1 MITEYTIELRMEKSI
16 QRITQ
21 PICVRIN
28 ENETQQIRAK
38 LTYENSPYSIQC
50 DSAELHLLRD
60 DGTWSHLEASVS
72 GSSVTCTIKANQLG
86 KHAQNACAY
95 FFFKQGTQ
103 TETTESFQ
111 VRVER
116 AAVDTEASDAFFDAS
131 MNRIAT
137 KWGAY
142 EATAEAQEI
151 ARKDAES
158 KRVTAEQER
167 VSAEQQRLTAEQKR
181 VSAEQERASAESERK
196 EAEKRRNDVYE
207 AVLSKESERRE
218 AERSRVSAE
227 QQRAQAEQSRVQAE
241 NERQSNES
249 TRTSAEQSRQSRFNE
264 MLDAAQNV
272 KFRILS
278 SNEVDSEGK
287 PTITGSSGIIYLV
300 KAQQAQETQ
309 ANHYNEWIY
318 LEGRWELFGS
328 TAPTAA
334 AIEVADIDK
343 LAQGTTI
350 AGNRVLNATGLN
362 ALWSKLQARLQS
374 VDTNANAAKQA
385 SAANASSIQALS
397 SKQSTFEE
405 QASNQLR
412 ALRTWAESTL
422 ESKMQERYNAGFKKG
437 KQEGGEEY
445 DDFLR
450 NHTPLRLAN
459 ILNITANNNK
469 QALIKNLPPDGI
481 REAINNN
488 VNLVMDSID
497 LMNAGELLRRASFNR
512 DEKIKIY
519 NNISSQN
526 MMKIIFH
533 FNNAMSL
540 NLADILPII
549 LRRRTEPWVAAM
561 ASWTPKPSLATT
573 LCKFLVT
580 HSDAQQQWSSI
591 EKFFDLTAQT
601 IKDFFKLLGGY
612 GEHPEIK
619 SGSFSFD
626 HEAMP
631 LLLKM
636 EKDKFIELH
645 RIKFSTVNTY
655 GWQDNKDYLL
665 IDKEKQDC
673 LDLDWNPWNLYGIYD
688 LSTSRLKGATDD
700 GDYKWQN
707 DRRLFNNYMLHIK
720 VGKWT

>member
-1 MITEYTIELRMEKSI
+1 MTQYTIELRMEKSI

-38 LTYENSPYSIQC
+38 LMYENSPYSVQC

-86 KHAQNACAY
+86 KTAQNACAY

-111 VRVER
+111 VRIER
-116 AAVDTEASDAFFDAS
+116 AAIDTEASDAFFDAT
-131 MNRIAT
+131 MNKIAT

-142 EATAEAQEI
+142 ENAAEAQES

-158 KRVTAEQER
+158 KRKDAEASRVQAEQSRVQTEQSRVNTEQARVQVEQARADAEQER
-167 VSAEQQRLTAEQKR
+167 VQAEQQRKDAESKRTTADQQRTQAESNRANAEQARVQAEQK
-181 VSAEQERASAESERK
+181 
-196 EAEKRRNDVYE
+196 
-207 AVLSKESERRE
+207 
-218 AERSRVSAE
+218 
-227 QQRAQAEQSRVQAE
+227 RVQAE

-328 TAPTAA
+328 TAPTAE
-334 AIEVADIDK
+334 AIELDDIDK

-362 ALWSKLQARLQS
+362 ALWSKLQARIQS
-374 VDTNANAAKQA
+374 VDSIASEAKRT
-385 SAANASSIQALS
+385 STSNASSLQALA

-405 QASNQLR
+405 QASKQLK

-422 ESKMQERYNAGFKKG
+422 ETKMQERYNAGFSQG
-437 KQEGGEEY
+437 QQRGGEECEHALLDSSV
-445 DDFLR
+445 DDFLHMTSR
-450 NHTPLRLAN
+450 KSTRGISALISKLTQKQKGRLLSKDPDRMISLVLPTYAQEFFKNNKIEFGNLWFARVYIKMKTARVRELFDKYTSIYIPDVTKKAVLKKDAFYARFDKSKIAEIANNPSTLLSLPKDDFMNACYAYACDGTKAITLTAAYSEICEKRGDKWLNATYYSSIYSSGYNIENGKDYEYYNVDSRTNRAYIMDSLDEN
-459 ILNITANNNK
+459 ILGDTLHFDI
-469 QALIKNLPPDGI
+469 P
-481 REAINNN
+481 
-488 VNLVMDSID
+488 
-497 LMNAGELLRRASFNR
+497 NA
-512 DEKIKIY
+512 
-519 NNISSQN
+519 
-526 MMKIIFH
+526 
-533 FNNAMSL
+533 
-540 NLADILPII
+540 NLAIHPDRDSRYRTGNQYVYKDAMCTILLNP
-549 LRRRTEPWVAAM
+549 V
-561 ASWTPKPSLATT
+561 
-573 LCKFLVT
+573 
-580 HSDAQQQWSSI
+580 
-591 EKFFDLTAQT
+591 
-601 IKDFFKLLGGY
+601 Y
-612 GEHPEIK
+612 
-619 SGSFSFD
+619 
-626 HEAMP
+626 
-631 LLLKM
+631 KM
-636 EKDKFIELH
+636 
-645 RIKFSTVNTY
+645 
-655 GWQDNKDYLL
+655 
-665 IDKEKQDC
+665 
-673 LDLDWNPWNLYGIYD
+673 
-688 LSTSRLKGATDD
+688 
-700 GDYKWQN
+700 
-707 DRRLFNNYMLHIK
+707 
-720 VGKWT
+720 

>member
-111 VRVER
+111 MRVER
-116 AAVDTEASDAFFDAS
+116 AAIDTEASDAFFDTT
-131 MNRIAT
+131 MNAIAT

-142 EATAEAQEI
+142 ENAAEAQEA

-167 VSAEQQRLTAEQKR
+167 VSAEQARVTAEQKRVQAEQER
-181 VSAEQERASAESERK
+181 VSAEQERK
-196 EAEKRRNDVYE
+196 QAEKNREEVNELVM
-207 AVLSKESERRE
+207 SKESERRE
-218 AERSRVSAE
+218 AERSRVEAE
-227 QQRAQAEQSRVQAE
+227 QQRVQAEQSRAQAE
-241 NERQSNES
+241 TARQSNES

-300 KAQQAQETQ
+300 KARQEQETQ

-374 VDTNANAAKQA
+374 ADSTAKQA
-385 SAANASSIQALS
+385 DKTAKEAKSDI
-397 SKQSTFEE
+397 TYI
-405 QASNQLR
+405 
-412 ALRTWAESTL
+412 ALRQTASDEKVSTL
-422 ESKMQERYNAGFKKG
+422 ESETAILKSRTLSVEQKLKNGFENARKSRVVLRIRSISNDKNNDLWCNCSFVNTNGFVDFNGYINTTSIPESIMNRPKDNFG
-437 KQEGGEEY
+437 KIFFAFTDDLCELFQPKTYKSSISLPLTWFSY
-445 DDFLR
+445 D
-450 NHTPLRLAN
+450 
-459 ILNITANNNK
+459 
-469 QALIKNLPPDGI
+469 
-481 REAINNN
+481 
-488 VNLVMDSID
+488 
-497 LMNAGELLRRASFNR
+497 R
-512 DEKIKIY
+512 DEKVLGDL
-519 NNISSQN
+519 
-526 MMKIIFH
+526 
-533 FNNAMSL
+533 SL
-540 NLADILPII
+540 FFYTMVLTLP
-549 LRRRTEPWVAAM
+549 
-561 ASWTPKPSLATT
+561 
-573 LCKFLVT
+573 
-580 HSDAQQQWSSI
+580 H
-591 EKFFDLTAQT
+591 
-601 IKDFFKLLGGY
+601 
-612 GEHPEIK
+612 
-619 SGSFSFD
+619 
-626 HEAMP
+626 
-631 LLLKM
+631 
-636 EKDKFIELH
+636 EKDNPNNFRVGGIYTH
-645 RIKFSTVNTY
+645 VTYPQISQHVNNRFD
-655 GWQDNKDYLL
+655 GFPQF
-665 IDKEKQDC
+665 IDKINQTLKKDGLVASYE
-673 LDLDWNPWNLYGIYD
+673 LY
-688 LSTSRLKGATDD
+688 
-700 GDYKWQN
+700 
-707 DRRLFNNYMLHIK
+707 
-720 VGKWT
+720 

>member
-1 MITEYTIELRMEKSI
+1 MITTEYTIELRMEKSI

-38 LTYENSPYSIQC
+38 LMYENNPYSIQC

-86 KHAQNACAY
+86 KTAQNACAY

-111 VRVER
+111 MRVER

-158 KRVTAEQER
+158 KRKDAEASRVQAEQSRVQTEQSRVNTEQARVQVEQARADAEQER
-167 VSAEQQRLTAEQKR
+167 VQAEQQRKDAESKRTTADQQRTQAESNRANAEQARVQAEQK
-181 VSAEQERASAESERK
+181 
-196 EAEKRRNDVYE
+196 
-207 AVLSKESERRE
+207 
-218 AERSRVSAE
+218 
-227 QQRAQAEQSRVQAE
+227 RVQAE

-362 ALWSKLQARLQS
+362 ALWSKLQARMQAVQS
-374 VDTNANAAKQA
+374 TAKQA
-385 SAANASSIQALS
+385 DKTAKEAKSDI
-397 SKQSTFEE
+397 TYI
-405 QASNQLR
+405 
-412 ALRTWAESTL
+412 ALRQTASDEKVSTL
-422 ESKMQERYNAGFKKG
+422 ESETAILKSRTLSVEQKLKNGFENARKSRVVLRIRSISKDKNNDLWCNCSFVNTNGFIDFNGYINTNLIPESIMNRPKDNFG
-437 KQEGGEEY
+437 KIFFAFTDDLCELFQPKTYKSSIYLPLTWFSY
-445 DDFLR
+445 D
-450 NHTPLRLAN
+450 
-459 ILNITANNNK
+459 
-469 QALIKNLPPDGI
+469 
-481 REAINNN
+481 
-488 VNLVMDSID
+488 
-497 LMNAGELLRRASFNR
+497 R
-512 DEKIKIY
+512 DEKVLGDLSLFFYTMLLTLPHEKDNPNNFRVGRIY
-519 NNISSQN
+519 THVTYPQISQHVNNRFDGFPQ
-526 MMKIIFH
+526 F
-533 FNNAMSL
+533 
-540 NLADILPII
+540 
-549 LRRRTEPWVAAM
+549 
-561 ASWTPKPSLATT
+561 
-573 LCKFLVT
+573 
-580 HSDAQQQWSSI
+580 I
-591 EKFFDLTAQT
+591 EKINKTL
-601 IKDFFKLLGGY
+601 
-612 GEHPEIK
+612 
-619 SGSFSFD
+619 
-626 HEAMP
+626 
-631 LLLKM
+631 
-636 EKDKFIELH
+636 EKDDLVASYEL
-645 RIKFSTVNTY
+645 Y
-655 GWQDNKDYLL
+655 
-665 IDKEKQDC
+665 
-673 LDLDWNPWNLYGIYD
+673 
-688 LSTSRLKGATDD
+688 
-700 GDYKWQN
+700 
-707 DRRLFNNYMLHIK
+707 
-720 VGKWT
+720 

>member
-1 MITEYTIELRMEKSI
+1 MITTEYTIELRMEKSI

-38 LTYENSPYSIQC
+38 LMYENNPYSIQC

-60 DGTWSHLEASVS
+60 DGTWSHMEASVS

-95 FFFKQGTQ
+95 FFFKKGTQ

-111 VRVER
+111 VRIER

-142 EATAEAQEI
+142 EATAEAQES

-158 KRVTAEQER
+158 KRA
-167 VSAEQQRLTAEQKR
+167 K
-181 VSAEQERASAESERK
+181 AEQERASAEQARVQAEQARAQAESARQSTENERK
-196 EAEKRRNDVYE
+196 Q
-207 AVLSKESERRE
+207 
-218 AERSRVSAE
+218 AE
-227 QQRAQAEQSRVQAE
+227 QSRAQAEQSRTTADQQRTQAESNRANAEQARVQAEQKRVQAE

-343 LAQGTTI
+343 LEQGTTI

-362 ALWSKLQARLQS
+362 ALWNKLQARLQS
-374 VDTNANAAKQA
+374 LQTNIFLTNTTA
-385 SAANASSIQALS
+385 
-397 SKQSTFEE
+397 E
-405 QASNQLR
+405 QAKKEANGVRGDINYLAITQK
-412 ALRTWAESTL
+412 ALDNRFSTL
-422 ESKMQERYNAGFKKG
+422 ESETAILKSRTLIVEQKLKNGFENARKSRVVLRIRSISEDTNKSLWCNCSFVNTNGFVDFNGYINTGLIPASIMNRSKG
-437 KQEGGEEY
+437 IEGKIFFTFDDALCELFQPKLDNGISGFPLVWHSTRGKNVYGYLQVLFWSICLTLPCEENNSNNYRIGEIY
-445 DDFLR
+445 T
-450 NHTPLRLAN
+450 HATYPQITPR
-459 ILNITANNNK
+459 ANNSF
-469 QALIKNLPPDGI
+469 DGFPQFI
-481 REAINNN
+481 
-488 VNLVMDSID
+488 
-497 LMNAGELLRRASFNR
+497 
-512 DEKIKIY
+512 EKINKTLKEDGLI
-519 NNISSQN
+519 
-526 MMKIIFH
+526 
-533 FNNAMSL
+533 
-540 NLADILPII
+540 
-549 LRRRTEPWVAAM
+549 
-561 ASWTPKPSLATT
+561 AS
-573 LCKFLVT
+573 
-580 HSDAQQQWSSI
+580 
-591 EKFFDLTAQT
+591 
-601 IKDFFKLLGGY
+601 Y
-612 GEHPEIK
+612 
-619 SGSFSFD
+619 
-626 HEAMP
+626 
-631 LLLKM
+631 
-636 EKDKFIELH
+636 EL
-645 RIKFSTVNTY
+645 Y
-655 GWQDNKDYLL
+655 
-665 IDKEKQDC
+665 
-673 LDLDWNPWNLYGIYD
+673 
-688 LSTSRLKGATDD
+688 
-700 GDYKWQN
+700 
-707 DRRLFNNYMLHIK
+707 
-720 VGKWT
+720 

>member
-1 MITEYTIELRMEKSI
+1 MTEYTIELRMEKSI

-38 LTYENSPYSIQC
+38 LMYENNPYSIQC

-60 DGTWSHLEASVS
+60 DGTWSHMEASVS

-111 VRVER
+111 VRIER

-142 EATAEAQEI
+142 EATAEAQES

-158 KRVTAEQER
+158 KRKDAE
-167 VSAEQQRLTAEQKR
+167 A
-181 VSAEQERASAESERK
+181 
-196 EAEKRRNDVYE
+196 
-207 AVLSKESERRE
+207 
-218 AERSRVSAE
+218 SRV
-227 QQRAQAEQSRVQAE
+227 QAEQSRVQTEQSRVNTEQARVQVEQARADAEQERVQAEQQRKDAESKRTTAEQERTQAESNRANAEQHRTQAEQARAQAE

-343 LAQGTTI
+343 LEQGTTI

-362 ALWSKLQARLQS
+362 ALWSKLQARMQAAQS
-374 VDTNANAAKQA
+374 TAKQA
-385 SAANASSIQALS
+385 DKTAKEAKKDMDWLVIRQRSDSRTLTENNDAIATLKDKMASVERKLNEGIEKKRSFRTLVIQIRGKADNSGMDWLLITFKNEKGMCTVNMWVDNSNVSQHFAPKNNSLISILGGLAVFIAPFGCVCFDWTISPENTKTKGDINKEFINVTLS
-397 SKQSTFEE
+397 IP
-405 QASNQLR
+405 
-412 ALRTWAESTL
+412 
-422 ESKMQERYNAGFKKG
+422 AGIS
-437 KQEGGEEY
+437 
-445 DDFLR
+445 FLR
-450 NHTPLRLAN
+450 NQNKSFHAQVSYMRDINETDISKLPELLAE
-459 ILNITANNNK
+459 TNK
-469 QALIKNLPPDGI
+469 QLSEQG
-481 REAINNN
+481 
-488 VNLVMDSID
+488 LVASY
-497 LMNAGELLRRASFNR
+497 EL
-512 DEKIKIY
+512 Y
-519 NNISSQN
+519 
-526 MMKIIFH
+526 
-533 FNNAMSL
+533 
-540 NLADILPII
+540 
-549 LRRRTEPWVAAM
+549 
-561 ASWTPKPSLATT
+561 
-573 LCKFLVT
+573 
-580 HSDAQQQWSSI
+580 
-591 EKFFDLTAQT
+591 
-601 IKDFFKLLGGY
+601 
-612 GEHPEIK
+612 
-619 SGSFSFD
+619 
-626 HEAMP
+626 
-631 LLLKM
+631 
-636 EKDKFIELH
+636 
-645 RIKFSTVNTY
+645 
-655 GWQDNKDYLL
+655 
-665 IDKEKQDC
+665 
-673 LDLDWNPWNLYGIYD
+673 
-688 LSTSRLKGATDD
+688 
-700 GDYKWQN
+700 
-707 DRRLFNNYMLHIK
+707 
-720 VGKWT
+720 

>member
-28 ENETQQIRAK
+28 ENETQCVRAK
-38 LTYENSPYSIQC
+38 LMYENSPYSVQC

-95 FFFKQGTQ
+95 FFFRKGTQ

-111 VRVER
+111 VRIER

-142 EATAEAQEI
+142 EATAEAQET

-167 VSAEQQRLTAEQKR
+167 AQAEQARVQTEQSR
-181 VSAEQERASAESERK
+181 VNTEQARVQVEQARADAEQER
-196 EAEKRRNDVYE
+196 VQT
-207 AVLSKESERRE
+207 
-218 AERSRVSAE
+218 E
-227 QQRAQAEQSRVQAE
+227 QQRKDAESKRTTAEQERTQAESNRANAEQARVQAEQKRVQAE

-278 SNEVDSEGK
+278 SSEVDSEGK

-343 LAQGTTI
+343 LEQGTTI

-362 ALWSKLQARLQS
+362 ALWSKLQTHMHGLENS
-374 VDTNANAAKQA
+374 VFSTATTAKQA
-385 SAANASSIQALS
+385 EMAARGVSSDITSLWITQKKLDNDFSALESETKTLQARTKSVEQKLENGLENARKSRVVLRIRSISEDKNHQLWCNCSFVNTNGFVDFNGYINTSLIPASIVNRPKDNFGKIFFAFTDDLCELFQPKTYKSSISLP
-397 SKQSTFEE
+397 
-405 QASNQLR
+405 L
-412 ALRTWAESTL
+412 TWFS
-422 ESKMQERYNAGFKKG
+422 
-437 KQEGGEEY
+437 Y
-445 DDFLR
+445 D
-450 NHTPLRLAN
+450 
-459 ILNITANNNK
+459 
-469 QALIKNLPPDGI
+469 
-481 REAINNN
+481 
-488 VNLVMDSID
+488 
-497 LMNAGELLRRASFNR
+497 R
-512 DEKIKIY
+512 DEKVLGDLSLFFYTMLLTLPHEKDNPNNHRVGEIY
-519 NNISSQN
+519 THATYPQITPRANNSFDGFPQ
-526 MMKIIFH
+526 F
-533 FNNAMSL
+533 
-540 NLADILPII
+540 
-549 LRRRTEPWVAAM
+549 
-561 ASWTPKPSLATT
+561 
-573 LCKFLVT
+573 
-580 HSDAQQQWSSI
+580 I
-591 EKFFDLTAQT
+591 EKINKT
-601 IKDFFKLLGGY
+601 
-612 GEHPEIK
+612 
-619 SGSFSFD
+619 
-626 HEAMP
+626 
-631 LLLKM
+631 LK
-636 EKDKFIELH
+636 EDGLIASYEL
-645 RIKFSTVNTY
+645 Y
-655 GWQDNKDYLL
+655 
-665 IDKEKQDC
+665 
-673 LDLDWNPWNLYGIYD
+673 
-688 LSTSRLKGATDD
+688 
-700 GDYKWQN
+700 
-707 DRRLFNNYMLHIK
+707 
-720 VGKWT
+720 

>member
-28 ENETQQIRAK
+28 ENETQCVRAK
-38 LTYENSPYSIQC
+38 LMYENSPYEVQC

-60 DGTWSHLEASVS
+60 DGTWSHMEASVS

-111 VRVER
+111 MRVER
-116 AAVDTEASDAFFDAS
+116 AAIDTEASDAFFDTT
-131 MNRIAT
+131 MNAIAT

-142 EATAEAQEI
+142 ENAAEAQEA

-167 VSAEQQRLTAEQKR
+167 VSAEQARVTAEQKRVQAEQER
-181 VSAEQERASAESERK
+181 VSAEQERK
-196 EAEKRRNDVYE
+196 QAEKNREEVNELVM
-207 AVLSKESERRE
+207 SKESERRE
-218 AERSRVSAE
+218 AERSRVEAE
-227 QQRAQAEQSRVQAE
+227 QQRVQAEQSRAQAE
-241 NERQSNES
+241 TARQSNES

-300 KAQQAQETQ
+300 KARQEQETQ

-374 VDTNANAAKQA
+374 LQDGVSAVDSTAKQA
-385 SAANASSIQALS
+385 DKTAKEAKSDI
-397 SKQSTFEE
+397 TYI
-405 QASNQLR
+405 
-412 ALRTWAESTL
+412 ALRQTVSDEKVSTL
-422 ESKMQERYNAGFKKG
+422 ESETAILKSRTLSVEQKLKNGFENARKSRVVLRIRSISEDTNKKLWCNCSFVNTNGFVDFNGYINTGLIPASIMNRAKG
-437 KQEGGEEY
+437 IEGKIFFAF
-445 DDFLR
+445 DDVLC
-450 NHTPLRLAN
+450 
-459 ILNITANNNK
+459 
-469 QALIKNLPPDGI
+469 
-481 REAINNN
+481 
-488 VNLVMDSID
+488 
-497 LMNAGELLRRASFNR
+497 ELFQPML
-512 DEKIKIY
+512 DD
-519 NNISSQN
+519 NISSFPLVWHSTRGKNVYGYLQ
-526 MMKIIFH
+526 ILFWSICLALPCEE
-533 FNNAMSL
+533 NNPNNYRIGEIYTHATYPQ
-540 NLADILPII
+540 I
-549 LRRRTEPWVAAM
+549 
-561 ASWTPKPSLATT
+561 TPHINNSFDGFPQ
-573 LCKFLVT
+573 F
-580 HSDAQQQWSSI
+580 I
-591 EKFFDLTAQT
+591 EKINKT
-601 IKDFFKLLGGY
+601 
-612 GEHPEIK
+612 
-619 SGSFSFD
+619 
-626 HEAMP
+626 
-631 LLLKM
+631 LK
-636 EKDKFIELH
+636 EDGLIASYEL
-645 RIKFSTVNTY
+645 Y
-655 GWQDNKDYLL
+655 
-665 IDKEKQDC
+665 
-673 LDLDWNPWNLYGIYD
+673 
-688 LSTSRLKGATDD
+688 
-700 GDYKWQN
+700 
-707 DRRLFNNYMLHIK
+707 
-720 VGKWT
+720 

>member
-1 MITEYTIELRMEKSI
+1 MITTEYTIELRMEKSI

-38 LTYENSPYSIQC
+38 LMYENNPYSIQC

-142 EATAEAQEI
+142 EATAEAQET
-151 ARKDAES
+151 ARQDVESKRKDAEASRVQAEQARVQVEQSRVNTEQARVQVEQARADAEQERKQAEQQRKDAES
-158 KRVTAEQER
+158 KRTTADQQRTQAESNRANAEQAR
-167 VSAEQQRLTAEQKR
+167 VQAEQK
-181 VSAEQERASAESERK
+181 
-196 EAEKRRNDVYE
+196 
-207 AVLSKESERRE
+207 
-218 AERSRVSAE
+218 
-227 QQRAQAEQSRVQAE
+227 RVQAE

-343 LAQGTTI
+343 LEQGTTI
-350 AGNRVLNATGLN
+350 AGNRVLNATGLS

-374 VDTNANAAKQA
+374 LQTNIFLTNTTAKQA
-385 SAANASSIQALS
+385 DTTAKEVKNNMDWLVLRQKGDSSNLEEHRVAIATLKDKMANVERKIDDVVDKKRSFRTLLIQIRGKADNSGSDWLLITFKNEKGMCTVNMWVDNSNVSQHFAPKNNSLISILGGLAVFIAPFGCVRFDWTISPDYTKTKGSIDCEFINVMLS
-397 SKQSTFEE
+397 IP
-405 QASNQLR
+405 
-412 ALRTWAESTL
+412 
-422 ESKMQERYNAGFKKG
+422 AGIS
-437 KQEGGEEY
+437 
-445 DDFLR
+445 FLR
-450 NHTPLRLAN
+450 NQNKSFHAQVSYMRDINETNISKLPELLAE
-459 ILNITANNNK
+459 TNK
-469 QALIKNLPPDGI
+469 QLSEQGLI
-481 REAINNN
+481 A
-488 VNLVMDSID
+488 SY
-497 LMNAGELLRRASFNR
+497 EL
-512 DEKIKIY
+512 Y
-519 NNISSQN
+519 
-526 MMKIIFH
+526 
-533 FNNAMSL
+533 
-540 NLADILPII
+540 
-549 LRRRTEPWVAAM
+549 
-561 ASWTPKPSLATT
+561 
-573 LCKFLVT
+573 
-580 HSDAQQQWSSI
+580 
-591 EKFFDLTAQT
+591 
-601 IKDFFKLLGGY
+601 
-612 GEHPEIK
+612 
-619 SGSFSFD
+619 
-626 HEAMP
+626 
-631 LLLKM
+631 
-636 EKDKFIELH
+636 
-645 RIKFSTVNTY
+645 
-655 GWQDNKDYLL
+655 
-665 IDKEKQDC
+665 
-673 LDLDWNPWNLYGIYD
+673 
-688 LSTSRLKGATDD
+688 
-700 GDYKWQN
+700 
-707 DRRLFNNYMLHIK
+707 
-720 VGKWT
+720 

>member
-38 LTYENSPYSIQC
+38 LMYENNPYSIQC

-60 DGTWSHLEASVS
+60 DGTWSHMEASVS

-86 KHAQNACAY
+86 KTAQNACAY
-95 FFFKQGTQ
+95 FFFQKGTK

-111 VRVER
+111 VRIER

-158 KRVTAEQER
+158 KRKDAEASRVQAEQSRVQTEQSRVNTEQARVQVEQARADAEQER
-167 VSAEQQRLTAEQKR
+167 VQAEQQRKDAESKRTTADQQRTQAESNRANAEQARVQAEQK
-181 VSAEQERASAESERK
+181 
-196 EAEKRRNDVYE
+196 
-207 AVLSKESERRE
+207 
-218 AERSRVSAE
+218 
-227 QQRAQAEQSRVQAE
+227 RVQAE

-343 LAQGTTI
+343 LEQGTTI
-350 AGNRVLNATGLN
+350 AGNRVLNATGLSV
-362 ALWSKLQARLQS
+362 LWSKLQARLQS
-374 VDTNANAAKQA
+374 LQTNIFLTNTTAKQA
-385 SAANASSIQALS
+385 DTTAKEVKNNMDWLVLRQKGDSSNLEEHRVAIATLKDKMASVESKLNDVAAAKKS
-397 SKQSTFEE
+397 F
-405 QASNQLR
+405 R
-412 ALRTWAESTL
+412 ALLIQIRGKADNSGRDWLLITFKNEKGMCTVNMWVDNSNVSQHFAPKNNSLISILGGLAVFIAPFGCVRFDWIISPDYTKTKGSIDCEFINVMLSIP
-422 ESKMQERYNAGFKKG
+422 AGIS
-437 KQEGGEEY
+437 
-445 DDFLR
+445 FLR
-450 NHTPLRLAN
+450 NQNKSFHAQVSYMRDINETDISKLPELLAE
-459 ILNITANNNK
+459 TNK
-469 QALIKNLPPDGI
+469 QLSEQGLI
-481 REAINNN
+481 A
-488 VNLVMDSID
+488 SY
-497 LMNAGELLRRASFNR
+497 EL
-512 DEKIKIY
+512 Y
-519 NNISSQN
+519 
-526 MMKIIFH
+526 
-533 FNNAMSL
+533 
-540 NLADILPII
+540 
-549 LRRRTEPWVAAM
+549 
-561 ASWTPKPSLATT
+561 
-573 LCKFLVT
+573 
-580 HSDAQQQWSSI
+580 
-591 EKFFDLTAQT
+591 
-601 IKDFFKLLGGY
+601 
-612 GEHPEIK
+612 
-619 SGSFSFD
+619 
-626 HEAMP
+626 
-631 LLLKM
+631 
-636 EKDKFIELH
+636 
-645 RIKFSTVNTY
+645 
-655 GWQDNKDYLL
+655 
-665 IDKEKQDC
+665 
-673 LDLDWNPWNLYGIYD
+673 
-688 LSTSRLKGATDD
+688 
-700 GDYKWQN
+700 
-707 DRRLFNNYMLHIK
+707 
-720 VGKWT
+720 

>member
-1 MITEYTIELRMEKSI
+1 MTEYTIELRMEKSI

-38 LTYENSPYSIQC
+38 LMYENSAYEVQC

-111 VRVER
+111 VRIER
-116 AAVDTEASDAFFDAS
+116 AAIDTEASDAFFDAT
-131 MNRIAT
+131 MNKIAT

-142 EATAEAQEI
+142 ENAAEAQES

-167 VSAEQQRLTAEQKR
+167 VQAEQSRLTAEQKR
-181 VSAEQERASAESERK
+181 VSAENERASAEQKRIS
-196 EAEKRRNDVYE
+196 AEQNREEVNE
-207 AVLSKESERRE
+207 LAISKESERRE
-218 AERSRVSAE
+218 AERSRVEAEQSRASAE
-227 QQRAQAEQSRVQAE
+227 ERRAQAESTRQQS
-241 NERQSNES
+241 ES
-249 TRTSAEQSRQSRFNE
+249 TRVTAEQSRQSRFNE

-300 KAQQAQETQ
+300 KAPSSQETQ

-318 LEGRWELFGS
+318 LENRWELFGT
-328 TAPTAA
+328 TAPTSA

-343 LAQGTTI
+343 LEQGTTI
-350 AGNRVLNATGLN
+350 AGNRVLNATGLSV
-362 ALWSKLQARLQS
+362 LWSKLQARLQS
-374 VDTNANAAKQA
+374 ADTNANAAKQA

-405 QASNQLR
+405 QASNQLK

-450 NHTPLRLAN
+450 NHTPSNLAK
-459 ILNITANNNK
+459 ILNKTPNK
-469 QALIKNLPPDGI
+469 QALIKNLPPDGVKD
-481 REAINNN
+481 AINND

-497 LMNAGELLRRASFNR
+497 LMNAGALLRMASFNR
-512 DEKIKIY
+512 DEKIRIY

-526 MMKIIFH
+526 MMKVMFH
-533 FNNAMSL
+533 FKNAMSL
-540 NLADILPII
+540 DLADILPII
-549 LRRRTEPWVAAM
+549 LKHRTESWVNDM
-561 ASWTPKPSLATT
+561 TSWILTPNLVTT

-580 HSDAQQQWSSI
+580 HSDAQQQWSSVD
-591 EKFFDLTAQT
+591 KFFDLSKQT
-601 IKDFFKLLGGY
+601 IMDFFDLY
-612 GEHPEIK
+612 GFRKPIED
-619 SGSFSFD
+619 GCFRFD
-626 HEAMP
+626 YEAMP
-631 LLLKM
+631 LLLKLEEYGLLELRRETFS
-636 EKDKFIELH
+636 EKGVYGDGENGDFLVIDYKNHTCLNLNNIYS
-645 RIKFSTVNTY
+645 RKKTV
-655 GWQDNKDYLL
+655 
-665 IDKEKQDC
+665 C
-673 LDLDWNPWNLYGIYD
+673 LEIFA
-688 LSTSRLKGATDD
+688 SRLNGASDK
-700 GDYKWQN
+700 GDYSGYDY
-707 DRRLFNNYMLHIK
+707 DRTLFNNCMLHIK
-720 VGKWT
+720 VGR

>member
-1 MITEYTIELRMEKSI
+1 MITTEYTIELRMEKSI

-158 KRVTAEQER
+158 KRKDAE
-167 VSAEQQRLTAEQKR
+167 A
-181 VSAEQERASAESERK
+181 
-196 EAEKRRNDVYE
+196 
-207 AVLSKESERRE
+207 
-218 AERSRVSAE
+218 SRV
-227 QQRAQAEQSRVQAE
+227 QAEQSRVQTEQSRVNTEQARVQVEQARADAE
-241 NERQSNES
+241 QERVQAEQQRKGAESKRTTAEQERTQAESNRANAEQHRTQAEQARAQAESARQSNES
-249 TRTSAEQSRQSRFNE
+249 TRVTAEQSRQSRFNE

-300 KAQQAQETQ
+300 KARQEQETQ

-362 ALWSKLQARLQS
+362 ALWSKLQTHMHDLENSVFNTVATAKGAEAEARGVRSDITSLW
-374 VDTNANAAKQA
+374 
-385 SAANASSIQALS
+385 L
-397 SKQSTFEE
+397 E
-405 QASNQLR
+405 QKKLGNDF
-412 ALRTWAESTL
+412 STL
-422 ESKMQERYNAGFKKG
+422 ESETAILKSRTLSVEQKLKNGFENARKSRVVLRIRSISEDTNKKLWCNCSFVNTNGFVDFNGYINTGLIPASIMNRAKG
-437 KQEGGEEY
+437 IEGKIFFAF
-445 DDFLR
+445 DDVLC
-450 NHTPLRLAN
+450 
-459 ILNITANNNK
+459 
-469 QALIKNLPPDGI
+469 
-481 REAINNN
+481 
-488 VNLVMDSID
+488 
-497 LMNAGELLRRASFNR
+497 ELFQPML
-512 DEKIKIY
+512 DD
-519 NNISSQN
+519 NISSFPLVWHSTRGKNVYGYLQILFWSICLALPCEEN
-526 MMKIIFH
+526 NPNNYRIGKIYTHATYPQYTPHI
-533 FNNAMSL
+533 NNSF
-540 NLADILPII
+540 DGFPQ
-549 LRRRTEPWVAAM
+549 
-561 ASWTPKPSLATT
+561 
-573 LCKFLVT
+573 F
-580 HSDAQQQWSSI
+580 I
-591 EKFFDLTAQT
+591 EKINKTLS
-601 IKDFFKLLGGY
+601 KDGLVASY
-612 GEHPEIK
+612 
-619 SGSFSFD
+619 
-626 HEAMP
+626 
-631 LLLKM
+631 
-636 EKDKFIELH
+636 EL
-645 RIKFSTVNTY
+645 Y
-655 GWQDNKDYLL
+655 
-665 IDKEKQDC
+665 
-673 LDLDWNPWNLYGIYD
+673 
-688 LSTSRLKGATDD
+688 
-700 GDYKWQN
+700 
-707 DRRLFNNYMLHIK
+707 
-720 VGKWT
+720 

>member
-28 ENETQQIRAK
+28 ENETQCVRAK
-38 LTYENSPYSIQC
+38 LMYENSPYSVQC

-95 FFFKQGTQ
+95 FFFRKGTQ

-111 VRVER
+111 VRIER

-142 EATAEAQEI
+142 EATAEAQET

-167 VSAEQQRLTAEQKR
+167 AQAEQARVQTEQSRVNTEQARVQVEQARADAEQERVQTEQQRKDAESKRTTAEQERTQAESNRANAEQQRT
-181 VSAEQERASAESERK
+181 
-196 EAEKRRNDVYE
+196 
-207 AVLSKESERRE
+207 
-218 AERSRVSAE
+218 
-227 QQRAQAEQSRVQAE
+227 QAEQARAQAE
-241 NERQSNES
+241 NERESNES

-343 LAQGTTI
+343 LEQGTTI

-362 ALWSKLQARLQS
+362 ALWSKLQTHMHGLENS
-374 VDTNANAAKQA
+374 VFSTATTAKQA
-385 SAANASSIQALS
+385 EMAARGVSSDITSLWITQKKLDNDFSA
-397 SKQSTFEE
+397 
-405 QASNQLR
+405 
-412 ALRTWAESTL
+412 L
-422 ESKMQERYNAGFKKG
+422 ESETKTLQARTKSVEQKLENGLENARKSRVVLRIRSISEDTNKKLWCNCSFVNTNGFVDFNGYINTGLIPASIMNRAKG
-437 KQEGGEEY
+437 IEGKIFFAF
-445 DDFLR
+445 DDVLC
-450 NHTPLRLAN
+450 
-459 ILNITANNNK
+459 
-469 QALIKNLPPDGI
+469 
-481 REAINNN
+481 
-488 VNLVMDSID
+488 
-497 LMNAGELLRRASFNR
+497 ELFQPML
-512 DEKIKIY
+512 DD
-519 NNISSQN
+519 NISSFPLVWHSTRGKNVYGYLQ
-526 MMKIIFH
+526 ILFWSICLALPCEE
-533 FNNAMSL
+533 NNPNNYRIGEIYTHATYPQ
-540 NLADILPII
+540 I
-549 LRRRTEPWVAAM
+549 
-561 ASWTPKPSLATT
+561 TPHANNSFDGFPQ
-573 LCKFLVT
+573 F
-580 HSDAQQQWSSI
+580 I
-591 EKFFDLTAQT
+591 EKINKT
-601 IKDFFKLLGGY
+601 
-612 GEHPEIK
+612 
-619 SGSFSFD
+619 
-626 HEAMP
+626 
-631 LLLKM
+631 LK
-636 EKDKFIELH
+636 EDGLIASYEL
-645 RIKFSTVNTY
+645 Y
-655 GWQDNKDYLL
+655 
-665 IDKEKQDC
+665 
-673 LDLDWNPWNLYGIYD
+673 
-688 LSTSRLKGATDD
+688 
-700 GDYKWQN
+700 
-707 DRRLFNNYMLHIK
+707 
-720 VGKWT
+720 

>member
-28 ENETQQIRAK
+28 ENETQLIRAK
-38 LTYENSPYSIQC
+38 LMYENNPYSIQC

-60 DGTWSHLEASVS
+60 DGTWSHMEASVS

-142 EATAEAQEI
+142 ENAAEAQES
-151 ARKDAES
+151 ARQSAES

-227 QQRAQAEQSRVQAE
+227 QHRTQAEQARAQAESA
-241 NERQSNES
+241 RQSNES
-249 TRTSAEQSRQSRFNE
+249 TRVTAEQSRQSRFNE

-278 SNEVDSEGK
+278 SNEIDSEGK

-300 KAQQAQETQ
+300 KAPSSQETQ

-318 LEGRWELFGS
+318 LENRWELFGS

-343 LAQGTTI
+343 LEQGTTI
-350 AGNRVLNATGLN
+350 AGNRVLNATGLSV
-362 ALWSKLQARLQS
+362 LWSKLQARLQS
-374 VDTNANAAKQA
+374 LQDGVSAVDSTAKQA
-385 SAANASSIQALS
+385 DKTAKEAKSDI
-397 SKQSTFEE
+397 TYI
-405 QASNQLR
+405 
-412 ALRTWAESTL
+412 ALRQTASDEKVSTL
-422 ESKMQERYNAGFKKG
+422 ESETAILKSRTLSVEQKLKNGFENARKSRVVLRIRSISNDKNNDLWCNCSFVNTNGFVDFNGYINTTSIPESIMNRPKDNFG
-437 KQEGGEEY
+437 KIFFAFTDDLCELFQPKTYKSSISLPLTWFSY
-445 DDFLR
+445 D
-450 NHTPLRLAN
+450 
-459 ILNITANNNK
+459 
-469 QALIKNLPPDGI
+469 
-481 REAINNN
+481 
-488 VNLVMDSID
+488 
-497 LMNAGELLRRASFNR
+497 R
-512 DEKIKIY
+512 DEKVLGDL
-519 NNISSQN
+519 
-526 MMKIIFH
+526 
-533 FNNAMSL
+533 SL
-540 NLADILPII
+540 FFYTMVLTLP
-549 LRRRTEPWVAAM
+549 
-561 ASWTPKPSLATT
+561 
-573 LCKFLVT
+573 
-580 HSDAQQQWSSI
+580 H
-591 EKFFDLTAQT
+591 
-601 IKDFFKLLGGY
+601 
-612 GEHPEIK
+612 
-619 SGSFSFD
+619 
-626 HEAMP
+626 
-631 LLLKM
+631 
-636 EKDKFIELH
+636 EKDNPNNFRVGGIYTH
-645 RIKFSTVNTY
+645 VTYPQISQHVNNRFD
-655 GWQDNKDYLL
+655 GFPQF
-665 IDKEKQDC
+665 IDKINQTLKKDGLVASYE
-673 LDLDWNPWNLYGIYD
+673 LY
-688 LSTSRLKGATDD
+688 
-700 GDYKWQN
+700 
-707 DRRLFNNYMLHIK
+707 
-720 VGKWT
+720 

>member
-38 LTYENSPYSIQC
+38 LTYENNPYSIQC

-60 DGTWSHLEASVS
+60 DGTWSHMEASVS

-116 AAVDTEASDAFFDAS
+116 AATDTEASDAFFDAS

-142 EATAEAQEI
+142 EATAEAQES

-158 KRVTAEQER
+158 KRKDAEASRVQAEQ
-167 VSAEQQRLTAEQKR
+167 
-181 VSAEQERASAESERK
+181 
-196 EAEKRRNDVYE
+196 
-207 AVLSKESERRE
+207 
-218 AERSRVSAE
+218 SRVQTE
-227 QQRAQAEQSRVQAE
+227 QSRAQAEQSRTTVEQQRVQAE
-241 NERQSNES
+241 SNRANAEQQRTQAEQERKQAETTRQSNES

-343 LAQGTTI
+343 LEQGTTI
-350 AGNRVLNATGLN
+350 AGNRVLNATGLS

-374 VDTNANAAKQA
+374 LQTNIFLTNTTAKQA
-385 SAANASSIQALS
+385 DTTAKEVKNNMDWLVLRQKGDSSNLEEHRVAIATLKDKMANVERKIDDVVDKKRSFRTLLIQIRGKADNSGSDWLLITFKNEKGMCTVNMWVNNNNVSQHFAPKNNNLISILGGLAVFIAPFGCVRFDWTISPDYTKTKGSIDCEFINVMLS
-397 SKQSTFEE
+397 IP
-405 QASNQLR
+405 
-412 ALRTWAESTL
+412 
-422 ESKMQERYNAGFKKG
+422 AGIS
-437 KQEGGEEY
+437 
-445 DDFLR
+445 FLR
-450 NHTPLRLAN
+450 NQNKSFHAQVSYMRDINETNISKLPELLAE
-459 ILNITANNNK
+459 TNK
-469 QALIKNLPPDGI
+469 QLSEQGLI
-481 REAINNN
+481 A
-488 VNLVMDSID
+488 SY
-497 LMNAGELLRRASFNR
+497 EL
-512 DEKIKIY
+512 Y
-519 NNISSQN
+519 
-526 MMKIIFH
+526 
-533 FNNAMSL
+533 
-540 NLADILPII
+540 
-549 LRRRTEPWVAAM
+549 
-561 ASWTPKPSLATT
+561 
-573 LCKFLVT
+573 
-580 HSDAQQQWSSI
+580 
-591 EKFFDLTAQT
+591 
-601 IKDFFKLLGGY
+601 
-612 GEHPEIK
+612 
-619 SGSFSFD
+619 
-626 HEAMP
+626 
-631 LLLKM
+631 
-636 EKDKFIELH
+636 
-645 RIKFSTVNTY
+645 
-655 GWQDNKDYLL
+655 
-665 IDKEKQDC
+665 
-673 LDLDWNPWNLYGIYD
+673 
-688 LSTSRLKGATDD
+688 
-700 GDYKWQN
+700 
-707 DRRLFNNYMLHIK
+707 
-720 VGKWT
+720 

>member
-1 MITEYTIELRMEKSI
+1 MTEYTIELRMEKSI

-38 LTYENSPYSIQC
+38 LMYENSAYEVQC

-111 VRVER
+111 VRIER
-116 AAVDTEASDAFFDAS
+116 AAIDTEASDAFFDAS

-142 EATAEAQEI
+142 EATAEAQET

-167 VSAEQQRLTAEQKR
+167 AQVEQARVQTEQSRVNTEQARVQVEQARADAEQERVQTEQQRKDAESKRTTAEQERTQAESNRANAEQQRT
-181 VSAEQERASAESERK
+181 
-196 EAEKRRNDVYE
+196 
-207 AVLSKESERRE
+207 
-218 AERSRVSAE
+218 
-227 QQRAQAEQSRVQAE
+227 QAEQARAQAE
-241 NERQSNES
+241 NERESNES

-300 KAQQAQETQ
+300 KAPSSQETQ

-343 LAQGTTI
+343 LEQGTTI

-362 ALWSKLQARLQS
+362 ALWSKLQARMQAALS
-374 VDTNANAAKQA
+374 TAKQA
-385 SAANASSIQALS
+385 DKTAKEAKTDMDWLVLRQKGDSRDLEEHRADIATLKDKMASV
-397 SKQSTFEE
+397 
-405 QASNQLR
+405 
-412 ALRTWAESTL
+412 
-422 ESKMQERYNAGFKKG
+422 ESKLNDVVDKKRSFRTLVIQIRGKADNSGMDWLLITFKNEKGMCTVNMWVDNSNVSQHFAPKNNSLISILGGLAVFIAPFGCVRFDWTISPDYTKTKGSIDCEFINVMLSIPAGIS
-437 KQEGGEEY
+437 
-445 DDFLR
+445 FLR
-450 NHTPLRLAN
+450 NQNKSFHAQVSYMRDINETNISKLPELLAE
-459 ILNITANNNK
+459 TNK
-469 QALIKNLPPDGI
+469 QLSEQGLI
-481 REAINNN
+481 A
-488 VNLVMDSID
+488 SY
-497 LMNAGELLRRASFNR
+497 EL
-512 DEKIKIY
+512 Y
-519 NNISSQN
+519 
-526 MMKIIFH
+526 
-533 FNNAMSL
+533 
-540 NLADILPII
+540 
-549 LRRRTEPWVAAM
+549 
-561 ASWTPKPSLATT
+561 
-573 LCKFLVT
+573 
-580 HSDAQQQWSSI
+580 
-591 EKFFDLTAQT
+591 
-601 IKDFFKLLGGY
+601 
-612 GEHPEIK
+612 
-619 SGSFSFD
+619 
-626 HEAMP
+626 
-631 LLLKM
+631 
-636 EKDKFIELH
+636 
-645 RIKFSTVNTY
+645 
-655 GWQDNKDYLL
+655 
-665 IDKEKQDC
+665 
-673 LDLDWNPWNLYGIYD
+673 
-688 LSTSRLKGATDD
+688 
-700 GDYKWQN
+700 
-707 DRRLFNNYMLHIK
+707 
-720 VGKWT
+720 

>member
-28 ENETQQIRAK
+28 ENETQCIRAK
-38 LTYENSPYSIQC
+38 LTYENSPYSVQC

-111 VRVER
+111 MRVER
-116 AAVDTEASDAFFDAS
+116 AATDTEASDAFFDAS

-142 EATAEAQEI
+142 ENAAEAQES
-151 ARKDAES
+151 ARQSAES

-227 QQRAQAEQSRVQAE
+227 QQRTQAEQAREQAE
-241 NERQSNES
+241 TARQSSES
-249 TRTSAEQSRQSRFNE
+249 TRVTAEQSRQSRFNE

-300 KAQQAQETQ
+300 KAPSSQETQ

-343 LAQGTTI
+343 LEQGTTI
-350 AGNRVLNATGLN
+350 AGNRVLNATGLSV
-362 ALWSKLQARLQS
+362 LWSKLQARLQS
-374 VDTNANAAKQA
+374 LQDGVSAVDSTAKQA
-385 SAANASSIQALS
+385 DKTAKEAKSDI
-397 SKQSTFEE
+397 TYI
-405 QASNQLR
+405 
-412 ALRTWAESTL
+412 ALRQTASDEKVSTL
-422 ESKMQERYNAGFKKG
+422 ESETAILKSRTLSVEQKLKNGFENARKSRVVLRIRSISNDKNNDLWCNCSFVNTNGFVDFNGYINTTSIPESIMNRPKDNFG
-437 KQEGGEEY
+437 KIFFAFTDDLCELFQPKTYKSSISLPLTWFSY
-445 DDFLR
+445 D
-450 NHTPLRLAN
+450 
-459 ILNITANNNK
+459 
-469 QALIKNLPPDGI
+469 
-481 REAINNN
+481 
-488 VNLVMDSID
+488 
-497 LMNAGELLRRASFNR
+497 R
-512 DEKIKIY
+512 DEKVLGDL
-519 NNISSQN
+519 
-526 MMKIIFH
+526 
-533 FNNAMSL
+533 SL
-540 NLADILPII
+540 FFYTMVLTLP
-549 LRRRTEPWVAAM
+549 
-561 ASWTPKPSLATT
+561 
-573 LCKFLVT
+573 
-580 HSDAQQQWSSI
+580 H
-591 EKFFDLTAQT
+591 
-601 IKDFFKLLGGY
+601 
-612 GEHPEIK
+612 
-619 SGSFSFD
+619 
-626 HEAMP
+626 
-631 LLLKM
+631 
-636 EKDKFIELH
+636 EKDNPNNFRVGGIYTH
-645 RIKFSTVNTY
+645 VTYPQISQHVNNRFD
-655 GWQDNKDYLL
+655 GFPQF
-665 IDKEKQDC
+665 IDKINQTLKKDGLVASYE
-673 LDLDWNPWNLYGIYD
+673 LY
-688 LSTSRLKGATDD
+688 
-700 GDYKWQN
+700 
-707 DRRLFNNYMLHIK
+707 
-720 VGKWT
+720 

>member
-28 ENETQQIRAK
+28 ENETQLIRAK
-38 LTYENSPYSIQC
+38 LTYENSPYSVQC

-111 VRVER
+111 MRVER
-116 AAVDTEASDAFFDAS
+116 AAIDTEASDAFFDTT
-131 MNRIAT
+131 MNAIAT

-142 EATAEAQEI
+142 ENAAEAQEA

-167 VSAEQQRLTAEQKR
+167 VSAEQARVTAEQKRVQAEQER
-181 VSAEQERASAESERK
+181 VSAEQERK
-196 EAEKRRNDVYE
+196 QAEKNREEVNELVM
-207 AVLSKESERRE
+207 SKESERRE
-218 AERSRVSAE
+218 AERSRVEAE
-227 QQRAQAEQSRVQAE
+227 QQRVQAEQSRAQAE
-241 NERQSNES
+241 TARQSNES
-249 TRTSAEQSRQSRFNE
+249 TRVTAEQSRQSRFNE

-362 ALWSKLQARLQS
+362 ALWSKLQTHMHDLENSVFNTVATAKGAEAEARGVRSDITSLW
-374 VDTNANAAKQA
+374 
-385 SAANASSIQALS
+385 L
-397 SKQSTFEE
+397 E
-405 QASNQLR
+405 QKKLGNDF
-412 ALRTWAESTL
+412 STL
-422 ESKMQERYNAGFKKG
+422 ESETAILKSRTLSVEQKLKNGFENARKSRVVLRIRSISEDTNKKLWCNCSFVNTNGFVDFNGYINTGLIPASIMNRAKG
-437 KQEGGEEY
+437 IEGKIFFAF
-445 DDFLR
+445 DDVLC
-450 NHTPLRLAN
+450 
-459 ILNITANNNK
+459 
-469 QALIKNLPPDGI
+469 
-481 REAINNN
+481 
-488 VNLVMDSID
+488 
-497 LMNAGELLRRASFNR
+497 ELFQPML
-512 DEKIKIY
+512 DD
-519 NNISSQN
+519 NISSFPLVWHSTRGKNVYGYLQ
-526 MMKIIFH
+526 ILFWSICLALPCEE
-533 FNNAMSL
+533 NNPNNYRIGEIYTHATYPQS
-540 NLADILPII
+540 
-549 LRRRTEPWVAAM
+549 
-561 ASWTPKPSLATT
+561 TP
-573 LCKFLVT
+573 
-580 HSDAQQQWSSI
+580 HI
-591 EKFFDLTAQT
+591 NN
-601 IKDFFKLLGGY
+601 
-612 GEHPEIK
+612 
-619 SGSFSFD
+619 SFD
-626 HEAMP
+626 GFP
-631 LLLKM
+631 Q
-636 EKDKFIELH
+636 F
-645 RIKFSTVNTY
+645 
-655 GWQDNKDYLL
+655 
-665 IDKEKQDC
+665 IDKINQTLKKDGLVASYE
-673 LDLDWNPWNLYGIYD
+673 LY
-688 LSTSRLKGATDD
+688 
-700 GDYKWQN
+700 
-707 DRRLFNNYMLHIK
+707 
-720 VGKWT
+720 

>member
-1 MITEYTIELRMEKSI
+1 MITTEYTIELRMEKSI

-38 LTYENSPYSIQC
+38 LMYENNPYSIQC

-60 DGTWSHLEASVS
+60 DGTWSHMEASVS

-142 EATAEAQEI
+142 ENAAEAQES
-151 ARKDAES
+151 ARQSAES

-241 NERQSNES
+241 NERESNES

-278 SNEVDSEGK
+278 STEVDSEGK

-318 LEGRWELFGS
+318 LENRWELFGS

-343 LAQGTTI
+343 LEQGTTI

-362 ALWSKLQARLQS
+362 ALWSKLQARMKDLNNNIFEIYRDGKHTADIVKKNEKNLDLVFKWESTSGKNISFLKEQVYTLQARTKS
-374 VDTNANAAKQA
+374 VEQKLENGLENARKSRVVLRIRSISEDKNHQLWCNCSFVNTNGFVDFNGYINTSLIPA
-385 SAANASSIQALS
+385 SIVNRPPDPCGKCFFTFSDDLCDLFQPKTHDRSNFIQLIWTPLS
-397 SKQSTFEE
+397 SDAKIFSDLGNVFW
-405 QASNQLR
+405 SLY
-412 ALRTWAESTL
+412 LTL
-422 ESKMQERYNAGFKKG
+422 PYEKDNPNNHRV
-437 KQEGGEEY
+437 GEIY
-445 DDFLR
+445 T
-450 NHTPLRLAN
+450 HATYPQITPR
-459 ILNITANNNK
+459 ANNSF
-469 QALIKNLPPDGI
+469 DGFPQFI
-481 REAINNN
+481 
-488 VNLVMDSID
+488 
-497 LMNAGELLRRASFNR
+497 
-512 DEKIKIY
+512 EKINKTLKEDGLI
-519 NNISSQN
+519 
-526 MMKIIFH
+526 
-533 FNNAMSL
+533 
-540 NLADILPII
+540 
-549 LRRRTEPWVAAM
+549 
-561 ASWTPKPSLATT
+561 AS
-573 LCKFLVT
+573 
-580 HSDAQQQWSSI
+580 
-591 EKFFDLTAQT
+591 
-601 IKDFFKLLGGY
+601 Y
-612 GEHPEIK
+612 
-619 SGSFSFD
+619 
-626 HEAMP
+626 
-631 LLLKM
+631 
-636 EKDKFIELH
+636 EL
-645 RIKFSTVNTY
+645 Y
-655 GWQDNKDYLL
+655 
-665 IDKEKQDC
+665 
-673 LDLDWNPWNLYGIYD
+673 
-688 LSTSRLKGATDD
+688 
-700 GDYKWQN
+700 
-707 DRRLFNNYMLHIK
+707 
-720 VGKWT
+720 

>member
-1 MITEYTIELRMEKSI
+1 MITTEYTIELRMEKSI

-28 ENETQQIRAK
+28 ENETQCVRAK

-111 VRVER
+111 MRVER
-116 AAVDTEASDAFFDAS
+116 AAIDTEASDAFFDTT
-131 MNRIAT
+131 MNAIAT

-142 EATAEAQEI
+142 ENAAEAQEA

-167 VSAEQQRLTAEQKR
+167 VSAEQARVTAEQKRVQAEQER
-181 VSAEQERASAESERK
+181 VSAEQERK
-196 EAEKRRNDVYE
+196 QAEKNREEVNELVM
-207 AVLSKESERRE
+207 SKESERRE
-218 AERSRVSAE
+218 AERSRVEAE
-227 QQRAQAEQSRVQAE
+227 QQRVQAEQSRAQAE
-241 NERQSNES
+241 TARQSNES

-362 ALWSKLQARLQS
+362 ALWSKLQARMQAAQS
-374 VDTNANAAKQA
+374 TAKQA
-385 SAANASSIQALS
+385 DKTAKEAKNNMDWLVLRQKGDSSNLEEHRVAIATLKDKMANVERKIDDVVDKKRSFRTLLIQIRGKADNSGSDWLLITFKNEKGMCTVNMWVDNNNVSQYFSPKNNELISILGGLAVFIAPFECVRFDWIISPDYTKTKGSIDCEFTNVTLS
-397 SKQSTFEE
+397 IP
-405 QASNQLR
+405 
-412 ALRTWAESTL
+412 
-422 ESKMQERYNAGFKKG
+422 AGF
-437 KQEGGEEY
+437 
-445 DDFLR
+445 DFLR
-450 NHTPLRLAN
+450 NQNKSFHAQVSYVRDINETNISELPELLAE
-459 ILNITANNNK
+459 TNK
-469 QALIKNLPPDGI
+469 QLSEQGLI
-481 REAINNN
+481 A
-488 VNLVMDSID
+488 SY
-497 LMNAGELLRRASFNR
+497 EL
-512 DEKIKIY
+512 Y
-519 NNISSQN
+519 
-526 MMKIIFH
+526 
-533 FNNAMSL
+533 
-540 NLADILPII
+540 
-549 LRRRTEPWVAAM
+549 
-561 ASWTPKPSLATT
+561 
-573 LCKFLVT
+573 
-580 HSDAQQQWSSI
+580 
-591 EKFFDLTAQT
+591 
-601 IKDFFKLLGGY
+601 
-612 GEHPEIK
+612 
-619 SGSFSFD
+619 
-626 HEAMP
+626 
-631 LLLKM
+631 
-636 EKDKFIELH
+636 
-645 RIKFSTVNTY
+645 
-655 GWQDNKDYLL
+655 
-665 IDKEKQDC
+665 
-673 LDLDWNPWNLYGIYD
+673 
-688 LSTSRLKGATDD
+688 
-700 GDYKWQN
+700 
-707 DRRLFNNYMLHIK
+707 
-720 VGKWT
+720 

>member
-38 LTYENSPYSIQC
+38 LMYENNPYSIQC

-60 DGTWSHLEASVS
+60 DGTWSHMEASVS

-111 VRVER
+111 VRIER

-158 KRVTAEQER
+158 KRKDAEASRVQAEQSRVQTEQSRVNTEQARVQVEQARADAEQERVQAEQQRKDAESKRTTAEQER
-167 VSAEQQRLTAEQKR
+167 TQ
-181 VSAEQERASAESERK
+181 AESNR
-196 EAEKRRNDVYE
+196 AN
-207 AVLSKESERRE
+207 
-218 AERSRVSAE
+218 AE

-241 NERQSNES
+241 NERESNES

-278 SNEVDSEGK
+278 SNEVDSDGK

-300 KAQQAQETQ
+300 KAPSSQETQ

-318 LEGRWELFGS
+318 LENRWELFGT
-328 TAPTAA
+328 TAPTSA

-362 ALWSKLQARLQS
+362 ALWSKLQSRLQS
-374 VDTNANAAKQA
+374 LQDGVSAVDSTAKQA
-385 SAANASSIQALS
+385 DKTAKEAKSDITYITLRQTASDE
-397 SKQSTFEE
+397 KV
-405 QASNQLR
+405 
-412 ALRTWAESTL
+412 STL
-422 ESKMQERYNAGFKKG
+422 ESETAILKSRTLSVEQKLKNGFENARKSRVVLRIRSISEDTNKKLWCNCSFVNTNGFVDFNGYINTELIPASIMNRAKG
-437 KQEGGEEY
+437 IEGKIFFAFDDVLCELFEPMLDDNISGFPLVWHSTRGKNVYGYLQIIFWSICLALPCEENNPNNYRIGEIY
-445 DDFLR
+445 T
-450 NHTPLRLAN
+450 HATYPQITPR
-459 ILNITANNNK
+459 ANNSF
-469 QALIKNLPPDGI
+469 DGFPQFI
-481 REAINNN
+481 
-488 VNLVMDSID
+488 
-497 LMNAGELLRRASFNR
+497 
-512 DEKIKIY
+512 EKINKTLKEDGLI
-519 NNISSQN
+519 
-526 MMKIIFH
+526 
-533 FNNAMSL
+533 
-540 NLADILPII
+540 
-549 LRRRTEPWVAAM
+549 
-561 ASWTPKPSLATT
+561 AS
-573 LCKFLVT
+573 
-580 HSDAQQQWSSI
+580 
-591 EKFFDLTAQT
+591 
-601 IKDFFKLLGGY
+601 Y
-612 GEHPEIK
+612 
-619 SGSFSFD
+619 
-626 HEAMP
+626 
-631 LLLKM
+631 
-636 EKDKFIELH
+636 EL
-645 RIKFSTVNTY
+645 Y
-655 GWQDNKDYLL
+655 
-665 IDKEKQDC
+665 
-673 LDLDWNPWNLYGIYD
+673 
-688 LSTSRLKGATDD
+688 
-700 GDYKWQN
+700 
-707 DRRLFNNYMLHIK
+707 
-720 VGKWT
+720 